1 MTIRRRTR
9 SVCLVIFHAALAAD
23 IRHSQAFAGYHNNP
37 EATNKK
43 IMRDVL
49 AKGDTYFRTGDLLR
63 RDADGHWYFADRL
76 GDTFRW
82 KSENVSTSDVA
93 AALGEVVKE
102 ANVYGVLGELR
113 PLRPPRLPAVASS
126 NG

>member
-1 MTIRRRTR
+1 
-9 SVCLVIFHAALAAD
+9 
-23 IRHSQAFAGYHNNP
+23 
-37 EATNKK
+37 
-43 IMRDVL
+43 MRDVL
-49 AKGDTYFRTGDLLR
+49 SKGDTYFRTGDLLR

-102 ANVYGVLGELR
+102 ANVYGVLG
-113 PLRPPRLPAVASS
+113 ASA
-126 NG
+126 